1 MKKLLALVLGIALT
15 GCQSNNVYSP
25 LVVDANQD
33 SSLYSAS
40 AVRSSH
46 QTRALEQNSNNQ
58 SVVSKADSGN
68 TYTVVKGDTL
78 YSIAFRYGK
87 DYRSLA
93 SLNGIDEPYNIEV
106 GQIINLSEAS
116 TTAVSKSKP
125 VSDSNNYYT
134 VKAGDSARSI
144 ARAHDMSLDELVSQ
158 NHLQRPYNIYVGQ
171 KLKVSSAV
179 PVAGT
184 TAAAAKTSPSSS
196 QIKIV
201 SGRTRT
207 VAGISWMWPAKG
219 KVIKRYSSSE
229 HGNNGIDISGKR
241 GQQVCAAA
249 AGQVVYA
256 GNALRGYGNLIII
269 NHENEY
275 LSAYAHNESLQ
286 VKEGQNVKR
295 GQVIAKMGST
305 DAQSVRL
312 HFEIRKKGNSVNPE
326 NYLPK

>member
-25 LVVDANQD
+25 LVVDANQG
-33 SSLYSAS
+33 SGLYSAS

-58 SVVSKADSGN
+58 RVVSNADSGN

-116 TTAVSKSKP
+116 TTASKSKP

-229 HGNNGIDISGKR
+229 HGNNGIDISGNR

>member
-1 MKKLLALVLGIALT
+1 MKKLLALVFGIALA

-25 LVVDANQD
+25 LVVDANQ
-33 SSLYSAS
+33 SSLYSKPV
-40 AVRSSH
+40 VRPSN
-46 QTRALEQNSNNQ
+46 QTRALEQTNNK
-58 SVVSKADSGN
+58 SVVSKADSGDS
-68 TYTVVKGDTL
+68 YTVVKGDTL

-106 GQIINLSEAS
+106 GQVINLSEAS
-116 TTAVSKSKP
+116 VATANKSKP
-125 VSDSNNYYT
+125 ISDSNNYYT

-158 NHLQRPYNIYVGQ
+158 NHLQKPYNIYVGQ
-171 KLKVSSAV
+171 KLKVSSTI

-184 TAAAAKTSPSSS
+184 AAVAKTTPSSS
-196 QIKIV
+196 QLKIV

-229 HGNNGIDISGKR
+229 HGNNGIDISGNR
-241 GQQVCAAA
+241 GQDVCAAA